1 MYLYVKESEYMKPTI
16 KNYVFLHVA
25 FLIYSIIMVYMKW
38 AAQFP
43 VASISFFI
51 AYFGLVVLLFGYAIL
66 WQQVIKNFEISR
78 AYSHRGIIILWSML
92 WSVFLFGDTIQ
103 WNHIL
108 GAAIII
114 VGIVVVTKMN
124 SYMLLFIFGIILAN
138 YSQILLKRLLYNNT
152 ILE

>member
-1 MYLYVKESEYMKPTI
+1 M
-16 KNYVFLHVA
+16 
-25 FLIYSIIMVYMKW
+25 
-38 AAQFP
+38 
-43 VASISFFI
+43 
-51 AYFGLVVLLFGYAIL
+51 AYFGLVILLFGYAIL
-66 WQQVIKNFEISR
+66 WQQVIKHFEISK

-103 WNHIL
+103 WNHLL

-138 YSQILLKRLLYNNT
+138 YSQILLKSYFAT
-152 ILE
+152 IRF

>member
-1 MYLYVKESEYMKPTI
+1 MKPTI

-38 AAQFP
+38 ASQFP
-43 VASISFFI
+43 IASISFFI

-78 AYSHRGIIILWSML
+78 AYSHRGIIVLWSML
-92 WSVFLFGDTIQ
+92 WSVFLFGDKIH

-114 VGIVVVTKMN
+114 VGIVVVTKD
-124 SYMLLFIFGIILAN
+124 
-138 YSQILLKRLLYNNT
+138 
-152 ILE
+152 E

>member
-1 MYLYVKESEYMKPTI
+1 MYLHVKESEYMKPTI

-38 AAQFP
+38 ASQFP
-43 VASISFFI
+43 IASISFFI

-114 VGIVVVTKMN
+114 VGIVVVTKD
-124 SYMLLFIFGIILAN
+124 
-138 YSQILLKRLLYNNT
+138 
-152 ILE
+152 E